1 MDNKK
6 VWYVTGASKGL
17 GLALVRRL
25 LQEGYRVAATTRDRA
40 VLARSVATE
49 KNFLPLEVDLTSEES
64 ITGSLQA
71 THARFGR
78 IDVIVN
84 NAGYG
89 VGGTLEE
96 LSSEEVAQNF
106 DINVFATIRVIQKA
120 MPYLRTQGSGHILN
134 IASIAGFAGATGWAV
149 YAAAK
154 AAVIALS
161 EVLYQDVESLGIK
174 VTAIAPG
181 AFRTQFLSADSLAF
195 PKNTIDAYTD
205 VRASHQRYLAM
216 DGKQMGDPAKAAEV
230 FIQLAES
237 ANPPTLLVLGSDAYN
252 RAIAKSTYLC
262 DQLDA
267 WRSLSFSTQLTEPQP
282 VVVD

>member
-17 GLALVRRL
+17 GLALVKL
-25 LQEGYRVAATTRDRA
+25 LLEQGYRVAATSRDLTA
-40 VLARSVATE
+40 LTQSVGAGD
-49 KNFLPLEVDLTSEES
+49 NFLPLETDLTSDSS
-64 ITGSLQA
+64 IADSLRK
-71 THARFGR
+71 THETFGR

-89 VGGTLEE
+89 IGGTLEE
-96 LSSEEVAQNF
+96 LSAEEVAGNF

-120 MPYLRTQGSGHILN
+120 MPYLRAQRSGHILN
-134 IASIAGFAGATGWAV
+134 ISSIAGFAGATGWSV

-154 AAVIALS
+154 ASVIALS
-161 EVLYQDVESLGIK
+161 EVLAQDVASLGIK

-181 AFRTQFLSADSLAF
+181 AFRTQFLSSDSLAF
-195 PKNTIDAYTD
+195 AKNTIDDYTD

-216 DGKQMGDPAKAAEV
+216 DGKQIGDPEKAAAV

-237 ANPPTLLVLGSDAYN
+237 PNPPTLLFLGSDAYN
-252 RAIAKSTYLC
+252 RAVAKCTDLR
-262 DQLDA
+262 DQMET
-267 WRSLSFSTQLTEPQP
+267 WKPVSFSSQISEQSQE
-282 VVVD
+282 

>member
-40 VLARSVATE
+40 ALTRSVPAE

-64 ITGSLQA
+64 IAGSLQA

-120 MPYLRTQGSGHILN
+120 IPYLRVQGSGHILN

-237 ANPPTLLVLGSDAYN
+237 ANPPTLLFLGSDAYN

-267 WRSLSFSTQLTEPQP
+267 WRSLSFSTQITEPQP
-282 VVVD
+282 AAVD

>member
-17 GLALVRRL
+17 GLALVRL
-25 LQEGYRVAATTRDRA
+25 LLEQGYRVAATSRDRA
-40 VLARSVATE
+40 ALTRTVGTQ
-49 KNFLPLEVDLTSEES
+49 KNFLPLEVDLTSEKS
-64 ITGSLQA
+64 IADSLQT
-71 THARFGR
+71 THDSFGR

-89 VGGTLEE
+89 VAGTLEE

-120 MPYLRTQGSGHILN
+120 MPYLRAQHSGHILN
-134 IASIAGFAGATGWAV
+134 ISSVAGFAGATGWSV

-154 AAVIALS
+154 ASVIALS
-161 EVLYQDVESLGIK
+161 EVLSQDVESLGIK

-181 AFRTQFLSADSLAF
+181 AFRTQFLSTGSLAF
-195 PKNTIDAYTD
+195 SKNTIEAYTE
-205 VRASHQRYLAM
+205 VRASHQRYRAM
-216 DGKQMGDPAKAAEV
+216 DGKQIGDPAKAAEV

-237 ANPPTLLVLGSDAYN
+237 PDPPVLLFLGSDAYN
-252 RAIAKSTYLC
+252 RAIAKGTWLC
-262 DQLDA
+262 DQLEN
-267 WRSLSFSTQLTEPQP
+267 WKPLSFSTQITEQ
-282 VVVD
+282 